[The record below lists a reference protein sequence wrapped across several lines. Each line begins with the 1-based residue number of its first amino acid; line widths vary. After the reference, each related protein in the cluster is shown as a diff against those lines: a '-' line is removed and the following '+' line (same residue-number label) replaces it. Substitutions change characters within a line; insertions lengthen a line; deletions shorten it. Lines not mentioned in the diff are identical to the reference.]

1 MANKI
6 INTHFSDRELDCRC
20 GCGKTVAPELLVRLE
35 ALREKLGR
43 PVSINSGARCET
55 YNRQVKGEKNSWHLK
70 DLAADIACSDSVS
83 RSQVIRAAIE
93 LGFNGI
99 GIAETFVHIDLRPA
113 AQQVCFLYGKTDE

>member
-1 MANKI
+1 MANKTI
-6 INTHFSDRELDCRC
+6 TTHFSDHELDCRC
-20 GCGKTVAPELLVRLE
+20 GCGKTVAAELLVRLE
-35 ALREKLGR
+35 ALREKQGR

-70 DLAADIACSDSVS
+70 GLAVDVACGDSLF
-83 RSQVIRAAIE
+83 RSEVIRAAIE

-113 AQQVCFLYGKTDE
+113 AQQVCFLYDKNDE